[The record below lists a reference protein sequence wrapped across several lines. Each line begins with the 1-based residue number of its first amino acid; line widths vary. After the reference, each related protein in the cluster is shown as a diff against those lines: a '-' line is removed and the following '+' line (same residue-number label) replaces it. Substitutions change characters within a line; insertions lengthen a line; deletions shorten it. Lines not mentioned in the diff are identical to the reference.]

1 MADDATEPEVEPEGF
16 RIAYRDEWLAVI
28 DKGRDLVVHPAPSH
42 DGVTLVELLGQ
53 ELAGGDDP
61 ERPGIVHR
69 LDRGTSGLMVV
80 AREEQTHADLQQMI
94 RDREVSRNYTAL
106 ADGRFRSRTG
116 TIDAP
121 IGRASRKRHRMAVN
135 GASPRDAVTHFEVIE
150 PLRRESLLEVRL
162 ETGRTHQIRVHLE
175 AIGHPVVGDDT
186 YGGPLRYGLARQFLH
201 SSRLEF
207 RHPRTGEEI
216 AITAPL
222 PPDLAA
228 ALEAAR
234 GTDSV

>member
-1 MADDATEPEVEPEGF
+1 MGRDQVEPGGF
-16 RIAYRDEWLAVI
+16 RIVYRDDWLAVI
-28 DKGRDLVVHPAPSH
+28 DKGWDLVVHPAPSH
-42 DGVTLVELLGQ
+42 DGVTLVELLGE

-80 AREEQTHADLQQMI
+80 AREEKTHADLQQMI
-94 RDREVSRNYTAL
+94 RDREVSRQYTAL
-106 ADGRFRSRTG
+106 ANGRFRSRTG

-135 GASPRDAVTHFEVIE
+135 GASSREAVTHFEVIE
-150 PLRRESLLEVRL
+150 ALRRETLLKVKL

-175 AIGHPVVGDDT
+175 AIGHPVVGDET
-186 YGGPLRYGLARQFLH
+186 YGGPNRYGLTRQFLH
-201 SSRLEF
+201 STSLEF
-207 RHPRTGEEI
+207 THPRTGEGMSF
-216 AITAPL
+216 TAPL
-222 PPDLAA
+222 PEDLAT

-234 GTDSV
+234 EAGSL